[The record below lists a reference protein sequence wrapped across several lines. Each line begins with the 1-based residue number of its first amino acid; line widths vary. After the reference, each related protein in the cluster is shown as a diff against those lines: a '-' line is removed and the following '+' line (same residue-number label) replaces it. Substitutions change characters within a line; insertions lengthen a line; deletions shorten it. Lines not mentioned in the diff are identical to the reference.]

1 MYSLYAALFF
11 TVALLV
17 TTTYFIMG
25 GLPLLIL
32 DHSTPL
38 DGRFVG
44 RFFEIY
50 CTAALVAASGASLSY
65 ALSGYAGFALGT
77 GSIIGLVAVVRQT
90 IIPTMQRLTLQ
101 IQREEPGAIR
111 TFRQIHATALL
122 INLCQLVLLVWGV
135 LQLSF

>member
-38 DGRFVG
+38 DGRFVK

-50 CTAALVAASGASLSY
+50 CHAALVTAAGATLSY
-65 ALSGYAGFALGT
+65 AMAGFAAFALGT
-77 GSIIGLVAVVRQT
+77 ASIALVVVIFRNT
-90 IIPTMQRLTLQ
+90 IIPTLQRLALQ
-101 IQREEPGAIR
+101 IQHEQPGAIR
-111 TFRQIHATALL
+111 TFRQIHASALL
-122 INLCQLVLLVWGV
+122 INLMQLVVLVWGV